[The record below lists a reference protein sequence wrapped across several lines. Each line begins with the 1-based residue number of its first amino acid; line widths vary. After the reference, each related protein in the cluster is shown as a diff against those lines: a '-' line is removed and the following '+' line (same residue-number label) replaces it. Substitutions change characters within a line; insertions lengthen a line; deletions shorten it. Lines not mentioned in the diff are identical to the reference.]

1 MDNFLFVFAAMT
13 YLLTFGINLGYCAQ
27 ANNSMNAA
35 DSQHSKAQTE
45 LKNETEERPMS
56 SLEQNI
62 AFAHE
67 AKLLAAITDYPKEIP
82 AQPKPE
88 VKSAAPSRKSDIAP
102 KVKKPAKRISV
113 PKNSKSD
120 EADENKP
127 TKVSELTPEEDA
139 YNASLKTVSY
149 TNKPFQDRN
158 ARPYQMSDKEK
169 ELVLQT
175 VANESADEPYE
186 GQMGV
191 AQCIYDACVSTHE
204 RPDHVLKPGQY
215 AVEGKHSIT
224 TSVKKA
230 VNIVFSKGYRITNE
244 NIRWFYA
251 PEYCTSKWHE
261 EHCKYVF
268 TIGGHRFFSPKV

>member
-1 MDNFLFVFAAMT
+1 
-13 YLLTFGINLGYCAQ
+13 
-27 ANNSMNAA
+27 
-35 DSQHSKAQTE
+35 
-45 LKNETEERPMS
+45 
-56 SLEQNI
+56 
-62 AFAHE
+62 
-67 AKLLAAITDYPKEIP
+67 
-82 AQPKPE
+82 
-88 VKSAAPSRKSDIAP
+88 
-102 KVKKPAKRISV
+102 
-113 PKNSKSD
+113 

-215 AVEGKHSIT
+215 AVEGKHS
-224 TSVKKA
+224 
-230 VNIVFSKGYRITNE
+230 
-244 NIRWFYA
+244 
-251 PEYCTSKWHE
+251 
-261 EHCKYVF
+261 
-268 TIGGHRFFSPKV
+268 